1 MSSRTKRVWLI
12 AGAVVVLLVALNFL
26 AQALDRAAGGGAP
39 SGANDSSY
47 ATTDQG
53 LAAYAA
59 LLAHFDHTVTRQRGS
74 FADDAERNDDLE
86 RAVRLRFKAG
96 LLRLGTHGAI
106 TYRPSVTTGEVR
118 ASLDSATFEELAGT
132 FERVAYGGREA
143 GQPDVDAARREW
155 PQVLHEASVREPG
168 IPARSEAWPER
179 PVAEGDKSGKQ
190 EADRR

>member
-1 MSSRTKRVWLI
+1 MTDRLHGVFDWFGRVFDAVPAAFWI
-12 AGAVVVLLVALNFL
+12 ALGVALTAVVIAIVLATVRRRARVGADRSTRVGAITDEPEDADALE
-26 AQALDRAAGGGAP
+26 RA
-39 SGANDSSY
+39 
-47 ATTDQG
+47 
-53 LAAYAA
+53 
-59 LLAHFDHTVTRQRGS
+59 
-74 FADDAERNDDLE
+74 ADDAERNDDLE

-179 PVAEGDKSGKQ
+179 PVAEGDKSRKQ